1 MQLAE
6 RLRRAYLRWSRLGAA
21 GLLVLPF
28 AATSLLGFLWLHE
41 RGMLL
46 WFVLGCVALAAMIW
60 SGRLGLAWQHR
71 RQERGKERGKER
83 AQGEARDASQDGDAA
98 AGLRERLAH
107 PPIDPEWSARETA
120 IYEASRAAI
129 AERLTAPVAWESL
142 PEQAVAVVED
152 VAARMSD
159 GKRGALDFTLP
170 EALLL
175 IDRVALRYREFLR
188 SHVPFSDQLSM
199 RAVHWLWS
207 RQDQARTAWKYG
219 YLAYRGLR
227 LAFNPPVGVLR
238 EIERAATAGLQDRL
252 SDQVVRDAQAIL
264 LEEVAQAA
272 VDLYSG
278 RLKFSDAE
286 LIEIQLGSELR
297 DRNSLARPDD
307 PVRIIVVGQI
317 SAGKS
322 TLINALAG
330 DGPAETDLAPT
341 TDRLTAHAIEI
352 DDIPCRLVDT
362 MGLDGSARVQQT
374 LAQEIA
380 QADMV
385 LWALRANRPGRAVDI
400 ALRDAVTAHFAED
413 AARRAPPIIPIA
425 TAADAL
431 LPDWPYTENRLPEA
445 AQAVI
450 GKATA
455 ALRADFAG
463 PLGDMP
469 PIPVCAR
476 APSWNLDT
484 LSNAIAGQL
493 TEALM
498 TQRNRRR
505 LESPQGLRFGENL
518 GRAGR
523 GVAKGVKVFGGRLW
537 QAARN
542 PKEDDAA
549 PIREAAPPS
558 TPPRPV
564 SPAKSGTKPG
574 SDGKS

>member
-6 RLRRAYLRWSRLGAA
+6 RLRRAYLRWNRLGAA

-46 WFVLGCVALAAMIW
+46 WFVLGCVGLASAIW
-60 SGRLGLAWQHR
+60 SGRLALAWQHGR
-71 RQERGKERGKER
+71 RAR
-83 AQGEARDASQDGDAA
+83 ARGEAIDDAQEGEDA
-98 AGLRERLAH
+98 AGLRARLTH
-107 PPIDPEWSARETA
+107 PPIDPEWTIREA
-120 IYEASRAAI
+120 EIYEAARAAI
-129 AERLTAPVAWESL
+129 TERLTEPVAWESL
-142 PEQAVAVVED
+142 PAHAIAVVED
-152 VAARMSD
+152 VAGRMSG

-199 RAVHWLWS
+199 RSVHWLWS
-207 RQDQARTAWKYG
+207 RQDHARTAWKYG

-252 SDQVVRDAQAIL
+252 TDQVMRDAQAIL

-297 DRNSLARPDD
+297 DRRSLARPDD

-330 DGPAETDLAPT
+330 DEKAETDLAPT
-341 TDRLTAHAIEI
+341 TDTLTAHEMEI
-352 DDIPCRLVDT
+352 DEIPCRFIDT
-362 MGLDGSARVQQT
+362 MGLDGASGVHKK
-374 LAQEIA
+374 LAAEILE
-380 QADMV
+380 ADMV
-385 LWALRANRPGRAVDI
+385 LWVLRANRPGRAVDI
-400 ALRDAVTAHFAED
+400 ALRDAVMAAFAED
-413 AARRAPPIIPIA
+413 ETRRRPPIIPVA
-425 TAADAL
+425 SAVDAL
-431 LPDWPYTENRLPEA
+431 LPEWPYKENHLPQD
-445 AQAVI
+445 AQRRI
-450 GKATA
+450 GETIA
-455 ALRADFAG
+455 ALHADFAG

-469 PIPVCAR
+469 PIPICAR

-484 LSNAIAGQL
+484 LHNAIAGQM

-505 LESPQGLRFGENL
+505 LEGPQGLRFGDNL

-523 GVAKGVKVFGGRLW
+523 GVAAGVKVFGGRLW

-542 PKEDDAA
+542 PKDADAA
-549 PIREAAPPS
+549 PM
-558 TPPRPV
+558 
-564 SPAKSGTKPG
+564 KPG
-574 SDGKS
+574 APDAQSRRKPKHES